1 MYDCSPQVFGDEAM
15 EVKIE
20 ELQIQDLGQV
30 GEIAITKDDTLIL
43 KVRLSNHPKDY
54 TMMKTK
60 IFRK

>member
-1 MYDCSPQVFGDEAM
+1 MFGDEAM

-43 KVRLSNHPKDY
+43 KVRLSNHPK
-54 TMMKTK
+54 
-60 IFRK
+60 I